1 MAIATISP
9 GNRSSHLMTPD
20 MDRKHAGTQGHNSQ
34 QSGCS
39 AAKPKALVVID
50 STIQDHQALASEALP
65 EAEILLLDPL
75 RDGVQQITEA
85 LQQRHNLTHVHIFSH
100 GSCESLSLGSAC
112 LNLDTLEYYA
122 WDLQAWF
129 PAHAFVAP
137 SVQLY
142 GCGTAV
148 CRTEVEFLERLRQLT
163 GASIDT
169 SDLAKRCVGVGG

>member
-1 MAIATISP
+1 
-9 GNRSSHLMTPD
+9 MTPD

-34 QSGCS
+34 QGGCS
-39 AAKPKALVVID
+39 AAQPKVLVVID

-129 PAHAFVAP
+129 PAHAFVVP
-137 SVQLY
+137 SVQLH
-142 GCGTAV
+142 GCGAAV
-148 CRTEVEFLERLRQLT
+148 CGTEVEFLERLHQLT

-169 SDLAKRCVGVGG
+169 SDLAKCCVGVGG